1 VVSLDSETW
10 DGSRAPTDTTIRQSS
25 PYQQGLNGKLL
36 TCPTSQAK
44 KGECLSKVR
53 VGHNSLTIWKL
64 RWKCYAGC
72 KQMHWFLIATGLV
85 AIIGGVLGK
94 EFTVADVISLAE
106 FKPPKR
112 SSTWSGRIV
121 FIGVGAALILIGIVI
136 ALR

>member
-1 VVSLDSETW
+1 
-10 DGSRAPTDTTIRQSS
+10 
-25 PYQQGLNGKLL
+25 
-36 TCPTSQAK
+36 
-44 KGECLSKVR
+44 
-53 VGHNSLTIWKL
+53 
-64 RWKCYAGC
+64 
-72 KQMHWFLIATGLV
+72 MHWFLIATGLV

-121 FIGVGAALILIGIVI
+121 FIGVGAGLILIGIVI